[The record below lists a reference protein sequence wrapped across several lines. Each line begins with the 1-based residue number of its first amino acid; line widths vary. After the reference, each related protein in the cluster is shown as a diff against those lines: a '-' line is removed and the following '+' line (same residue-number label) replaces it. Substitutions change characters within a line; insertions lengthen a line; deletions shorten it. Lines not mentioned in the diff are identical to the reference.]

1 MLLTALALSV
11 VASLFWQQQ
20 VQVRSIDNQR
30 LQLQKQWVLRGAF
43 DWAGM
48 ILSED
53 LRNSETDH
61 LSEVWASPLADT
73 KLDSFLGKNT
83 QGAASQANL
92 SGSITD
98 AQGRLN
104 LNNLAKTSAV
114 NLAEVRAFQ
123 RLLRRLQLK
132 PELALNTARTIAAS
146 QQRRASGSMTVLPL
160 SSADDLLLVPG
171 FSELSVTLLRPF
183 VIFLPRSTGVN
194 VNTAPAEILMARV
207 ASLSES
213 EAVTLIASR
222 RIASF
227 RDINDFLTRLPGKTM
242 NLDEGEIS
250 VSSEF
255 FLVSGRITI
264 DHTSQRTE
272 GLIERQRTGT
282 RLVWAR
288 QG

>member
-73 KLDSFLGKNT
+73 KLDSFLGK
-83 QGAASQANL
+83 GDEGVASQANL
-92 SGSITD
+92 SGAIAD

-146 QQRRASGSMTVLPL
+146 QQRRGSGSTTVLPL

-171 FSELSVTLLRPF
+171 FSELSVALLRPF

-207 ASLSES
+207 ASLS
-213 EAVTLIASR
+213 
-222 RIASF
+222 
-227 RDINDFLTRLPGKTM
+227 
-242 NLDEGEIS
+242 
-250 VSSEF
+250 
-255 FLVSGRITI
+255 
-264 DHTSQRTE
+264 
-272 GLIERQRTGT
+272 
-282 RLVWAR
+282 
-288 QG
+288 